1 MWYTSTRLRGT
12 QPFHDP
18 DFDAT
23 MSLTYFK
30 RYRMETD
37 LTSNLASVQLPSG
50 YQLTP
55 WHPDLVE
62 LHGDVKY
69 QSFCFELDAN
79 VFPCLGDRDGCRR
92 LMRDISRRENF
103 LPTATWLL
111 EFHGA
116 SPESCGTIQGV
127 VDRNGVGAIQNLGVT
142 PAHRNLG
149 LGTQLLMAALHGF
162 REHGLRRAYLE
173 VTAQNSGA
181 VRLYERLGFQRVKT
195 VYKAVE
201 VAYA

>member
-1 MWYTSTRLRGT
+1 
-12 QPFHDP
+12 
-18 DFDAT
+18 
-23 MSLTYFK
+23 MSITYFR
-30 RYRMETD
+30 RYRMEIQ
-37 LTSNLASVQLPSG
+37 LNSQLAPVQLPEG

-55 WHPDLVE
+55 WHSDLVE
-62 LHGDVKY
+62 LHADVKY

-79 VFPCLGDRDGCRR
+79 VFPCLGDREGCRR

-103 LPTATWLL
+103 LPAATWLL
-111 EFHGA
+111 EYHGTTA
-116 SPESCGTIQGV
+116 ESCGTIQGV
-127 VDRNGVGAIQNLGVT
+127 VDRTGVGAIQNLGVT

-149 LGTQLLMAALHGF
+149 LGTQLLMGALHGF
-162 REHGLRRAYLE
+162 RAHGLRRAYLE

-181 VRLYERLGFQRVKT
+181 VRLYERLGFKRIKT

>member
-1 MWYTSTRLRGT
+1 
-12 QPFHDP
+12 
-18 DFDAT
+18 
-23 MSLTYFK
+23 MSITYFK
-30 RYRMETD
+30 RYRMEIE
-37 LTSNLASVQLPSG
+37 LNAQLPAVQLPVG

-62 LHGDVKY
+62 LHADVKY

-79 VFPCLGDRDGCRR
+79 VFPCLGDREGCRR

-103 LPTATWLL
+103 LDNATWLL
-111 EFHGA
+111 EYHGA
-116 SPESCGTIQGV
+116 AAESCGTIQGV
-127 VDRNGVGAIQNLGVT
+127 IDRNGVGAIQNLGVT

-149 LGTQLLMAALHGF
+149 LGTQLLMASLHGF
-162 REHGLRRAYLE
+162 RDHGLRRAFLE

-181 VRLYERLGFQRVKT
+181 VRLYERLGFRRVKT